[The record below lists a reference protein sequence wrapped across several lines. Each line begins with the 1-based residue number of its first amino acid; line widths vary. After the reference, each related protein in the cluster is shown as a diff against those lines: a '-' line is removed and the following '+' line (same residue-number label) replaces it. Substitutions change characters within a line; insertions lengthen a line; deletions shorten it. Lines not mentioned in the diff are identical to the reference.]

1 MNSLHLYQK
10 NNHNNK
16 TNRII
21 YNDSNN
27 SINNNNI
34 NNNNKIL
41 LDLNRIYNNLNKTSI
56 MFFKM
61 PIKIEI
67 NLKC

>member
-21 YNDSNN
+21 YNNSN
-27 SINNNNI
+27 NNNNI
-34 NNNNKIL
+34 NNNNKDKIL

>member
-27 SINNNNI
+27 NNNI
-34 NNNNKIL
+34 NNNNKDKIL